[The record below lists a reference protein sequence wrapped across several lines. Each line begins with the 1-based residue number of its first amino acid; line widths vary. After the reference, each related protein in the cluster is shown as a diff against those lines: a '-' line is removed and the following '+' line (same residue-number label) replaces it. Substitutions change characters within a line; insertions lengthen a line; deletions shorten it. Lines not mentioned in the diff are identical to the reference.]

1 MKNKDKY
8 HREWKK
14 ILRDLRKESGLTM
27 KEISQRSGIA
37 PRLLS
42 EYENLELKGSL
53 SLYVVESIL
62 DVLGYELEVLL
73 KEQPDFSAKKK

>member
-27 KEISQRSGIA
+27 KQVCQRSGIA

>member
-27 KEISQRSGIA
+27 NQVCQRSGIA